1 VKDSKL
7 MISEIKNQS
16 IFRKKDLHVGDL
28 VIKVNGMDL
37 TKYADA
43 NYALKMVN
51 KECVKTVTL
60 VLERLAIH
68 NDDSGS
74 EVEMIFYSS

>member
-1 VKDSKL
+1 
-7 MISEIKNQS
+7 
-16 IFRKKDLHVGDL
+16 
-28 VIKVNGMDL
+28 MDL